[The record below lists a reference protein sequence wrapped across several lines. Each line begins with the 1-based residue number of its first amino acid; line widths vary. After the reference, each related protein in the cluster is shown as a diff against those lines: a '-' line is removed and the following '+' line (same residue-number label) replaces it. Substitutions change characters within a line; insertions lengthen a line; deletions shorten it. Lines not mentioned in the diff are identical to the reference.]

1 MGASFD
7 GNNILV
13 YNTDDTPQVFAD
25 KVITLIGAINENG
38 RIRSTIRK
46 GYARLKRNGGTHSP
60 EAGIRGYAEGSI
72 LDGEVSPLATDIA
85 LRILRHTGGR
95 LKSPDA
101 RSFFTTKDH
110 KIPAEILDP
119 PAERQARGASISMI
133 AAECVTA
140 HLLSISVRI
149 R

>member
-38 RIRSTIRK
+38 RIRATYDIGRAKIRRHGK
-46 GYARLKRNGGTHSP
+46 SHSL

-72 LDGEVSPLATDIA
+72 LDSESSALATDIA

-95 LKSPDA
+95 
-101 RSFFTTKDH
+101 
-110 KIPAEILDP
+110 
-119 PAERQARGASISMI
+119 
-133 AAECVTA
+133 
-140 HLLSISVRI
+140 
-149 R
+149 